1 MKITLTFVCR
11 AFVREFAL
19 RQNESL
25 PNLPLFASGLVLVG
39 QKPPVSYCAGIA
51 PLLGW
56 FGVMAMIP
64 TGSTPLQF
72 TLTGS
77 FKAAAAF
84 HPRLERPGFSREF
97 SISKLPHFSTL
108 LPLSSLSPDVGQI
121 FSPTPCRH
129 KMKRNGQ
136 T

>member
-84 HPRLERPGFSREF
+84 HPRLERLGVLTRVFYKQASSFFNVAAP
-97 SISKLPHFSTL
+97 L
-108 LPLSSLSPDVGQI
+108 LLLS
-121 FSPTPCRH
+121 
-129 KMKRNGQ
+129 
-136 T
+136 